1 MSRCEPGA
9 GVRRLAYDRCGRV
22 VRASDAW
29 YGTRRFSYDAAGQVV
44 AVTNALGGV
53 TRLEW
58 NEVGRLVSVTDPAG
72 GLTRREYDPVGRLT
86 AITDPL
92 GRTTRLTYN
101 ETGRVTRRLEPDGRE
116 LTWFYDA
123 VGRLSEERSN
133 GRVLTRIHRD
143 PAGRALS
150 VHGGDGDVS
159 LEWDAAGRLVS
170 SRTGTLATSLSY
182 DEAGRCTSM
191 TGPDGAVTQEGAP
204 YPADMGHLDDIL
216 SIGKGHQLPDN
227 AQALSV
233 DPATNFAKDMPGGWG
248 YIIAFTATDQAIR
261 DYVTTY
267 TGYLGKNIEIFPQ
280 SRPDNMSLEDVDLS
294 TITNPWNTGF
304 DDTTLLLERPLGR
317 GWLIIRGGSR

>member
-1 MSRCEPGA
+1 MTANIHIINGDLEVAAASIDSIRNGFHSLDAIGA
-9 GVRRLAYDRCGRV
+9 MNGAESAMPASASSGAASGAAAALNDLTAALTGRYG
-22 VRASDAW
+22 RTSS
-29 YGTRRFSYDAAGQVV
+29 GTRLEESAESLRTMHGTLTHLCEDAQLTLARIASRGEAVDAARAALRTCITSHGEHIDVVAPLMTATREAGDGVV
-44 AVTNALGGV
+44 AVRRKALAC
-53 TRLEW
+53 L
-58 NEVGRLVSVTDPAG
+58 NYADAHPQ
-72 GLTRREYDPVGRLT
+72 LTL
-86 AITDPL
+86 
-92 GRTTRLTYN
+92 
-101 ETGRVTRRLEPDGRE
+101 
-116 LTWFYDA
+116 
-123 VGRLSEERSN
+123 
-133 GRVLTRIHRD
+133 
-143 PAGRALS
+143 
-150 VHGGDGDVS
+150 
-159 LEWDAAGRLVS
+159 
-170 SRTGTLATSLSY
+170 
-182 DEAGRCTSM
+182 
-191 TGPDGAVTQEGAP
+191 GPDGAVTQEGAP

>member
-1 MSRCEPGA
+1 MSRPRLPAVA
-9 GVRRLAYDRCGRV
+9 GTVLAFALLAACGGPSTPRT
-22 VRASDAW
+22 AS
-29 YGTRRFSYDAAGQVV
+29 TTQ
-44 AVTNALGGV
+44 
-53 TRLEW
+53 
-58 NEVGRLVSVTDPAG
+58 PAP
-72 GLTRREYDPVGRLT
+72 TQQTQE
-86 AITDPL
+86 AQ
-92 GRTTRLTYN
+92 
-101 ETGRVTRRLEPDGRE
+101 E
-116 LTWFYDA
+116 
-123 VGRLSEERSN
+123 
-133 GRVLTRIHRD
+133 
-143 PAGRALS
+143 
-150 VHGGDGDVS
+150 
-159 LEWDAAGRLVS
+159 
-170 SRTGTLATSLSY
+170 ATV
-182 DEAGRCTSM
+182 
-191 TGPDGAVTQEGAP
+191 AVTQEGAP
-204 YPADMGHLDDIL
+204 YPADMDHLDDIL